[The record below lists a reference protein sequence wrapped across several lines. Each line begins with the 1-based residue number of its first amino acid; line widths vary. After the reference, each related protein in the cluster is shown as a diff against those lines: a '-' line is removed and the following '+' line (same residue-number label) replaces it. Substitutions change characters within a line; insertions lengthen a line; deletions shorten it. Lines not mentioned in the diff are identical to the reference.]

1 MGLREEGIAITSIHD
16 GPPPQDRE
24 TALRDFTRGVV
35 STLVVT
41 ADAVNGLNIPNVS
54 HVINFDLPG
63 DIEEYVHRIGRVGNF
78 RRIGRV
84 GGNFGRATSFFDEAR
99 DAGIAGE
106 LVDILADAGQLVP
119 DFLTG

>member
-63 DIEEYVHRIGRVGNF
+63 DIEEYVHRIGRVG
-78 RRIGRV
+78 
-84 GGNFGRATSFFDEAR
+84 GNFGRATSFFDEAR

-106 LVDILADAGQLVP
+106 LVDILAD
-119 DFLTG
+119 